1 MAELN
6 KEPAV
11 AGTDGPTPPPLKLCP
26 LFGVNSDGSQA
37 SYEQQMNGL
46 SCVCQ
51 LTNQAQR
58 ITRNTARPMTAL
70 PMAGSMQ
77 LILGYIDCIL
87 SQVGEGKVIYIFTQ
101 LQDTT

>member
-26 LFGVNSDGSQA
+26 PFGVNSDGSQA

-46 SCVCQ
+46 SYVCQ
-51 LTNQAQR
+51 LTNQARR

-87 SQVGEGKVIYIFTQ
+87 VRLEKGK
-101 LQDTT
+101 